1 MATSAARF
9 ASALLLLQVGFA
21 ARVPAQA
28 TLTDAAES
36 AKRAWQAHNP
46 QALVGQSSS
55 LVLQIPGADPSSPL
69 GRAQAIELLRRYL
82 RSAEER
88 GLDITAIREV
98 EPGKGFVELTR
109 RYVVA
114 GTSELRRE
122 TLFLGF
128 RLTGSEWRLAELRSA
143 P

>member
-1 MATSAARF
+1 MIVRS
-9 ASALLLLQVGFA
+9 LLLIACLPLA
-21 ARVPAQA
+21 AHGQS
-28 TLTDAAES
+28 TLPEAAE
-36 AKRAWQAHNP
+36 RARQAWLAHDP
-46 QALVGQSSS
+46 SGLVGQSST

-82 RSAEER
+82 RIAEER
-88 GLDITAIREV
+88 GLDVTAIREV
-98 EPGKGFVELTR
+98 EPGRGFVELTR

-114 GTSELRRE
+114 GTTELRRE

-128 RLTGSEWRLAELRSA
+128 RLAPGPAREWRLAELRSA

>member
-1 MATSAARF
+1 MTLRGMVLVAALPL
-9 ASALLLLQVGFA
+9 AVHGQSTLSEA
-21 ARVPAQA
+21 ADRAKQA
-28 TLTDAAES
+28 WL
-36 AKRAWQAHNP
+36 AHDP
-46 QALVGQSSS
+46 LALVGQSSTI
-55 LVLQIPGADPSSPL
+55 VLQIPGADPSSAL
-69 GRAQAIELLRRYL
+69 GRSQAIELLRRYL
-82 RSAEER
+82 RQAEER

-114 GTSELRRE
+114 GTTELRRE

-128 RLTGSEWRLAELRSA
+128 RLVPGAAREWRLAELRSA